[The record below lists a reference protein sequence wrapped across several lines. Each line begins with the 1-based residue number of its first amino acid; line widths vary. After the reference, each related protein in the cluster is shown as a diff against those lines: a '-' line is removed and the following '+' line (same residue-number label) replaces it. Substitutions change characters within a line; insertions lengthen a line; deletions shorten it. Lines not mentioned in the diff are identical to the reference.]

1 MQHTKVTLLIT
12 LISKNKFTTYPWKSG
27 KGKTTEL
34 AINKGASLA
43 HFDWRISIAEV
54 TEDGFFSDFS
64 GYQRNLVLIDGHE
77 IKLCHDQ
84 KTRDHLT
91 HTLDF
96 ATFSGDS
103 STHAVLPSGPI
114 VDFNIITKTDK
125 YQVHL
130 STHNEQRRV
139 AIAENGLSFAYS
151 LASDLTIIQP
161 GSAKRMLR
169 QGDLLQIEN
178 EPDLTVHGTK
188 LIIVHLIT
196 R

>member
-1 MQHTKVTLLIT
+1 MIN
-12 LISKNKFTTYPWKSG
+12 LISKNRFNTHPWKNG

-34 AINKGASLA
+34 AINEGASLA

-54 TEDGFFSDFS
+54 TEDGLFSDFT
-64 GYQRNLVLIDGHE
+64 GYQRNLVLIAGRE
-77 IKLCHDQ
+77 IKLCHDRE
-84 KTRDHLT
+84 TRDHLT

-96 ATFSGDS
+96 ATFSGNS

-114 VDFNIITKTDK
+114 IDFNIVTKTDK

-130 STHNEQRRV
+130 TTHNKQRQI

-151 LASDLTIIQP
+151 LASDLTVFQA
-161 GSAKRMLR
+161 GNAKCMLR

-178 EPDLTVHGTK
+178 EHALTVHGTK
-188 LIIVHLIT
+188 LIIVHLT
-196 R
+196 TK